1 MEGDVVAVLA
11 RVPASRRRA
20 LAVAVPLLAVLV
32 TAPVLYLRG
41 GDRLH
46 GAGGGVS
53 GPVTIGE
60 ELHTMVDLY
69 TDGGALELVSARL
82 VGVAPGLDAEVSLVD
97 KGELNTIGA
106 SRGQLAEGYRRL
118 PIEGYRLRG
127 SSASDSHIV
136 LDLQLVATRPGV
148 AQVQGIAVTYR
159 DGFLRERTATLRA
172 PVCLSASSDW
182 ATAPAPDCG
191 W

>member
-1 MEGDVVAVLA
+1 MAVLA
-11 RVPASRRRA
+11 RVPARRRRA
-20 LAVAVPLLAVLV
+20 FVVAVPLFAVFV

-60 ELHTMVDLY
+60 EFHTTVELN
-69 TDGGALELVSARL
+69 TDGGTVELVSARVL
-82 VGVAPGLDAEVSLVD
+82 GISLGLDVEVSLVD
-97 KGELNTIGA
+97 RGDLPTIGS
-106 SRGQLAEGYRRL
+106 SRGPLADGYRRL
-118 PIEGYRLRG
+118 PIEGYALRG
-127 SSASDSHIV
+127 SKPGDSHIV
-136 LDLQLVATRPGV
+136 LDLKLVATRPGV
-148 AQVQGIAVTYR
+148 AQVQGVAVTYR
-159 DGFLRERTATLRA
+159 DGFLRERTALLRA

>member
-1 MEGDVVAVLA
+1 MAVLT
-11 RVPASRRRA
+11 RVPARRPRA
-20 LAVAVPLLAVLV
+20 LVVAVPLLAVLV
-32 TAPVLYLRG
+32 TAAVLYLRG

-60 ELHTMVDLY
+60 EFHTTVELS
-69 TDGGALELVSARL
+69 TDGGAVELVSARVL
-82 VGVAPGLDAEVSLVD
+82 GISPGLDVEVSLVD
-97 KGELNTIGA
+97 RGDLPTIGS
-106 SRGQLAEGYRRL
+106 SRGHLAEGSRRL

-127 SSASDSHIV
+127 SSASDAHIV

-148 AQVQGIAVTYR
+148 AQVQGTVVTYR

-182 ATAPAPDCG
+182 RSAPSPIDCG